1 MFEIRRYTPKH
12 VDEWNQ
18 FVAES
23 KNGVFLFDRR
33 YMDYH
38 SDRFCDHSLMFYLDG
53 RLLALL
59 PAHQSGDTL
68 CSHNGLTYGGLVM
81 SPRLTVV
88 QTMHLFQEMNEYLR
102 SQGIRHVS
110 YKAIPWIYHRLSA
123 EEDLY
128 ALYHEC
134 HARIVARDFATNI
147 YLSAGLRWERVRR
160 RGIVRARSAGVV
172 VERSDH
178 YEAFWQVLADNL
190 MNKYGVKPVHSLQE
204 IELLQERFPQN
215 IQLYQAVR
223 EGKVLGGVV
232 LYISSQVVHAQYSS
246 ASPEGKKLGVIDLLY
261 DQIFKDYRDYPY
273 FDFGRSTEHPDG
285 SGLNENLVF
294 QKEGYGGRGLC
305 YDIYEWDV
313 KSDKFDLLTL

>member
-1 MFEIRRYTPKH
+1 MFEIRRYVPEYA
-12 VDEWNQ
+12 DEWNQ

-38 SDRFCDHSLMFYLDG
+38 SDRFCDHSLMFYSDG
-53 RLLALL
+53 RLLAVL

-88 QTMHLFQEMNEYLR
+88 QTMHLFREMNEYLR

-160 RGIVRARSAGVV
+160 RGVVRARNAGVV
-172 VERSDH
+172 VERSNH

-313 KSDKFDLLTL
+313 KSDK

>member
-1 MFEIRRYTPKH
+1 MFEIRRYTPEH
-12 VDEWNQ
+12 ADEWNQ

-53 RLLALL
+53 RLLAVL

-160 RGIVRARSAGVV
+160 RGIVRARNAGVV
-172 VERSDH
+172 VERSNH

-204 IELLQERFPQN
+204 IELLHGRFPQN

-313 KSDKFDLLTL
+313 KSDK

>member
-1 MFEIRRYTPKH
+1 MFEIRRYVPEYA
-12 VDEWNQ
+12 DEWNQ

-23 KNGVFLFDRR
+23 KNGVFLFDRK

-53 RLLALL
+53 RLLAVL

-88 QTMHLFQEMNEYLR
+88 QTMHLFREMNDYLH

-160 RGIVRARSAGVV
+160 RGIVRARNAGVV
-172 VERSDH
+172 VERSNH

-190 MNKYGVKPVHSLQE
+190 MNKYGVKQNYCMDASLRTSNSTRLSE
-204 IELLQERFPQN
+204 
-215 IQLYQAVR
+215 
-223 EGKVLGGVV
+223 KVKCWEVSC
-232 LYISSQVVHAQYSS
+232 YIFR
-246 ASPEGKKLGVIDLLY
+246 PK
-261 DQIFKDYRDYPY
+261 
-273 FDFGRSTEHPDG
+273 
-285 SGLNENLVF
+285 
-294 QKEGYGGRGLC
+294 
-305 YDIYEWDV
+305 
-313 KSDKFDLLTL
+313 

>member
-1 MFEIRRYTPKH
+1 MFEIRRYTPEH

-38 SDRFCDHSLMFYLDG
+38 ADRFCDHSLMFYLGG
-53 RLLALL
+53 RLLAVL
-59 PAHQSGDTL
+59 PAHLSGDTL
-68 CSHNGLTYGGLVM
+68 CSHHGLTFGGLLM
-81 SPRLTVV
+81 SYHLTVV
-88 QTMHLFQEMNEYLR
+88 QTMHLFREMNEYLR

-160 RGIVRARSAGVV
+160 RGIVRARNAGVV

-204 IELLQERFPQN
+204 IELLHGRFPQN

-313 KSDKFDLLTL
+313 KSDK

>member
-1 MFEIRRYTPKH
+1 MFEIRRYTPEH

-53 RLLALL
+53 RLLAVL

-88 QTMHLFQEMNEYLR
+88 QTMHLFREMNDYLH

-128 ALYHEC
+128 ASTMSVML
-134 HARIVARDFATNI
+134 V
-147 YLSAGLRWERVRR
+147 S
-160 RGIVRARSAGVV
+160 
-172 VERSDH
+172 
-178 YEAFWQVLADNL
+178 WQGTL
-190 MNKYGVKPVHSLQE
+190 PPTSISLQVYDGNG
-204 IELLQERFPQN
+204 F
-215 IQLYQAVR
+215 AA
-223 EGKVLGGVV
+223 VV
-232 LYISSQVVHAQYSS
+232 LSVPGMLV
-246 ASPEGKKLGVIDLLY
+246 LL
-261 DQIFKDYRDYPY
+261 
-273 FDFGRSTEHPDG
+273 
-285 SGLNENLVF
+285 
-294 QKEGYGGRGLC
+294 
-305 YDIYEWDV
+305 
-313 KSDKFDLLTL
+313 

>member
-1 MFEIRRYTPKH
+1 MSFEIRRYTPDYA
-12 VDEWNQ
+12 DEWNQ
-18 FVAES
+18 FVAKS

-38 SDRFCDHSLMFYLDG
+38 ADRFSDHSLMFYVG
-53 RLLALL
+53 GQLLAVL
-59 PAHQSGDTL
+59 PAHLSGDTL

-88 QTMHLFQEMNEYLR
+88 QTMHLFREMNDYLR
-102 SQGIRHVS
+102 SEGIHHVS

-160 RGIVRARSAGVV
+160 RGIVRAQNAGVV
-172 VERSDH
+172 VERSNNYD
-178 YEAFWQVLADNL
+178 AFWQVLANNL

-204 IELLQERFPQN
+204 IELLHGRFPQN

-223 EGKVLGGVV
+223 EGEVLGGVV
-232 LYISSQVVHAQYSS
+232 LYVSSQVVHAQYSS
-246 ASPEGKKLGVIDLLY
+246 ATPEGKKLGVIDLLY

-305 YDIYEWDV
+305 YDIYQY
-313 KSDKFDLLTL
+313 DL

>member
-1 MFEIRRYTPKH
+1 MFEIRRYVPEYA
-12 VDEWNQ
+12 DEWNQ

-53 RLLALL
+53 RLLAVL

-88 QTMHLFQEMNEYLR
+88 QTMHLFREMNEYLR

-160 RGIVRARSAGVV
+160 RGIVRARNAGVV

-204 IELLQERFPQN
+204 IELLHGRFPQN

-313 KSDKFDLLTL
+313 KSDK

>member
-1 MFEIRRYTPKH
+1 MFEIRRYTPEH

-38 SDRFCDHSLMFYLDG
+38 SDRFCDHSLMFYSDG
-53 RLLALL
+53 RLLAVL

-88 QTMHLFQEMNEYLR
+88 QTMHLFREMNEYLR

-160 RGIVRARSAGVV
+160 RGIVRARNAGVV
-172 VERSDH
+172 VERSNH

-204 IELLQERFPQN
+204 IELLHGRFPQN

-313 KSDKFDLLTL
+313 KSDK

>member
-88 QTMHLFQEMNEYLR
+88 QTMHLFRELNEYLR

-160 RGIVRARSAGVV
+160 RGIVRARNAGVV
-172 VERSDH
+172 VERSNH

-204 IELLQERFPQN
+204 IELLHGRFPQN

-313 KSDKFDLLTL
+313 KSDK

>member
-1 MFEIRRYTPKH
+1 MFEIRRYTPEYA
-12 VDEWNQ
+12 DEWNQ
-18 FVAES
+18 FVAKS

-38 SDRFCDHSLMFYLDG
+38 ADRFSDHSLMFYAG
-53 RLLALL
+53 SQLLAVL
-59 PAHQSGDTL
+59 PAHLSGDTL

-88 QTMHLFQEMNEYLR
+88 QTMHLFREMNDYLR

-128 ALYHEC
+128 VLYHEC

-160 RGIVRARSAGVV
+160 RGIVRAQHAGVV
-172 VERSDH
+172 VKRSDN

-190 MNKYGVKPVHSLQE
+190 MNKYGVKPVHTLQE
-204 IELLQERFPQN
+204 IELLHGRFPQN
-215 IQLYQAVR
+215 IQLYQAVK
-223 EGKVLGGVV
+223 EGEVLGGVV
-232 LYISSQVVHAQYSS
+232 LYVSPQVVHAQYSS
-246 ASPEGKKLGVIDLLY
+246 ATPEGKKLGVIDLLY
-261 DQIFKDYRDYPY
+261 DHIFRDYHDYPY

-305 YDIYEWDV
+305 YDIYQY
-313 KSDKFDLLTL
+313 DL

>member
-1 MFEIRRYTPKH
+1 MFEIRRYTPEH

-38 SDRFCDHSLMFYLDG
+38 SDRFCDHSLMFYSDG
-53 RLLALL
+53 RLLAVL

-81 SPRLTVV
+81 SNRLTVV
-88 QTMHLFQEMNEYLR
+88 QTMHLFREMNEYLR

-160 RGIVRARSAGVV
+160 RGIVRARNAGVV

-313 KSDKFDLLTL
+313 KSDK

>member
-1 MFEIRRYTPKH
+1 MFEIRRYTPEH

-53 RLLALL
+53 RLLAVL

-88 QTMHLFQEMNEYLR
+88 QTMHLFREMNEYLC

-160 RGIVRARSAGVV
+160 RGIVRARNAGVV
-172 VERSDH
+172 VERSNH

-204 IELLQERFPQN
+204 IELLHGRFPQN

-305 YDIYEWDV
+305 YDIYEWEV
-313 KSDKFDLLTL
+313 KSDK

>member
-1 MFEIRRYTPKH
+1 MFEIRRYTPEH

-53 RLLALL
+53 RLLAVL
-59 PAHQSGDTL
+59 PAHLSGDTL

-81 SPRLTVV
+81 SNRLTVV
-88 QTMHLFQEMNEYLR
+88 QTMHLFREMNEYLR

-134 HARIVARDFATNI
+134 HAHIVARDFATNI

-160 RGIVRARSAGVV
+160 RGIVRARNAGVV
-172 VERSDH
+172 VERSNH

-204 IELLQERFPQN
+204 IELLHGRFPQN

-313 KSDKFDLLTL
+313 KSDK

>member
-1 MFEIRRYTPKH
+1 MFEIRRYTPEH

-53 RLLALL
+53 RLLAVL

-88 QTMHLFQEMNEYLR
+88 QTMHLFREMNEYLR

-160 RGIVRARSAGVV
+160 RGIVRARNAGVV
-172 VERSDH
+172 VERSNH

-313 KSDKFDLLTL
+313 KSDK

>member
-1 MFEIRRYTPKH
+1 MFEIRRYTPEH

-38 SDRFCDHSLMFYLDG
+38 SDRFCDHSLMFYSDG
-53 RLLALL
+53 RLLAVL

-88 QTMHLFQEMNEYLR
+88 QTMHLFQEMNDYLR

-160 RGIVRARSAGVV
+160 RGIVRARNAGVV
-172 VERSDH
+172 VERSNH

-204 IELLQERFPQN
+204 IELLHGRFPQN

-313 KSDKFDLLTL
+313 KSDK

>member
-1 MFEIRRYTPKH
+1 MFEIRRYTPEH

-53 RLLALL
+53 RLLAVL

-81 SPRLTVV
+81 SNRLTVV
-88 QTMHLFQEMNEYLR
+88 QTMHLFREMNEYLR

-147 YLSAGLRWERVRR
+147 YLSTGLRWERVRR
-160 RGIVRARSAGVV
+160 RGVVRARNAGVV
-172 VERSDH
+172 VERSNH

-204 IELLQERFPQN
+204 IELLHGRFPQN

-313 KSDKFDLLTL
+313 KSDK

>member
-53 RLLALL
+53 RLLAVL

-88 QTMHLFQEMNEYLR
+88 QTMHLFREMNEYLC

-147 YLSAGLRWERVRR
+147 YLSAGVRWERVRR
-160 RGIVRARSAGVV
+160 RGIVRARNAGVV
-172 VERSDH
+172 VERSNH

-204 IELLQERFPQN
+204 IELLHGRFPQN

-313 KSDKFDLLTL
+313 KSDK